1 MELKSRTGL
10 SQVDGR
16 GGEKREL
23 LSNEYRAY
31 VEDKKVLEVDSGD
44 GYTTLCVDI
53 TPPNY
58 TLTQVKM
65 VSTV

>member
-1 MELKSRTGL
+1 M
-10 SQVDGR
+10 
-16 GGEKREL
+16 

>member
-1 MELKSRTGL
+1 MEPESRTGL

-23 LSNEYRAY
+23 LSNEYWVY
-31 VEDKKVLEVDSGD
+31 VEDKKVLEMDSGD

-53 TPPNY
+53 TSLKY
-58 TLTQVKM
+58 TLT
-65 VSTV
+65 

>member
-1 MELKSRTGL
+1 MEPESRTGL

-23 LSNEYRAY
+23 LSDEYWVY
-31 VEDKKVLEVDSGD
+31 VEDKKVLEMDSGD

-53 TPPNY
+53 ASLNY
-58 TLTQVKM
+58 TLT
-65 VSTV
+65 